1 LLWPIRVELRALCG
15 GPLGARRFFAMIS
28 AETVRQVR
36 ERCDIVAVVK
46 TVVPT
51 LVKKGRRWV
60 GLCPFHQE
68 KTGSFN
74 VNPERGAYY
83 CFGCKENGSAIDFM
97 MKAEGYTFPEAVRL
111 LAEQAGIEILEEREP
126 RDKSEQD
133 RERRFRDDLL
143 AANAVAA
150 QFFVDQLHQHP
161 HAGYAMRELEKRGL
175 VPSWAQGGPRSQTDV
190 ALEAFKV
197 GYAPGDWDA
206 LAKHFQRSRIAPT
219 LGEALGLLAPRKD
232 GSGHYDRFRHR
243 LMFAVIDRHGKV
255 IAFSGRALEPL
266 PDDERAKAEPPPKYI
281 NSPESVVYV
290 KGEALFG
297 LYQAKNA
304 LRREAAAVVVEGNF
318 DVVSLHA
325 RGIENVV
332 APLGTAFTFE
342 QAKLLRQYTQNC
354 VLMFDGDAA
363 GKKAVRAS
371 REPLA
376 REEIAARVATLGG
389 GKDPDEVVRS
399 EGGVEKIRASVQAA
413 KGMLEY
419 LLEQALD
426 EGFVAADAMERARRL
441 DYVANLLSTERNSL
455 VRSLAKSYADE
466 LAGRLDLVRSPE
478 TFRALEQHVK
488 KALEAETRFTA
499 PAAAR
504 ARTREPGAA
513 ERMAIVGALF
523 DYPEL
528 VLDPEVL
535 DQLEVLEGP
544 AVPTVAALRRALH
557 TGPSGEKSLDVSVL
571 LAHLPT
577 SIHAFAAERLAVPHH
592 EALEQAKRHLM
603 ENSHKLRKLLLARET
618 SEIARKQASLGGDWE
633 SSRTMAE
640 EALRHARRRHGIDS

>member
-1 LLWPIRVELRALCG
+1 
-15 GPLGARRFFAMIS
+15 MIS

-36 ERCDIVAVVK
+36 ERSDIIAVVK
-46 TVVPT
+46 VVVPT
-51 LVKKGRRWV
+51 LVKKGRRFL

-68 KTGSFN
+68 KTPSFN
-74 VNPERGAYY
+74 VNQERGQYY
-83 CFGCKENGSAIDFM
+83 CFGCKESGSVIDFL
-97 MKAEGYTFPEAVRL
+97 MKAEGYSFPEAVRI
-111 LAEQAGIEILEEREP
+111 LAEQHGIPVEEDREP
-126 RDKSEQD
+126 RDRAEQD
-133 RERRFRDDLL
+133 REKRFRDDLH
-143 AANAVAA
+143 AANALAA
-150 QFFVDQLHQHP
+150 QFFVEQLREHP
-161 HAGYAMRELEKRGL
+161 QAGYALRELQKRAL
-175 VPSWAQGGPRSQTDV
+175 VPAWSHGGPRTPVDA
-190 ALEAFKV
+190 ALDAFMV

-206 LAKHFQRSRIAPT
+206 LAKYFQRNRIAPT

-243 LMFAVIDRHGKV
+243 LMFAVLDRHGKV
-255 IAFSGRALEPL
+255 VAFSGRALEAL
-266 PDDERAKAEPPPKYI
+266 PDDERAKNEPPPKYI

-290 KGEALFG
+290 KGETLFG
-297 LYQAKNA
+297 LFQAKAA
-304 LRREAAAVVVEGNF
+304 LRREASTIVVEGNF

-342 QAKLLRQYTQNC
+342 QSRLLRQYSQQC

-376 REEIAARVATLGG
+376 REEIGARVVTLGG
-389 GKDPDEVVRS
+389 GKDPDEIVRS
-399 EGGVEKIRASVQAA
+399 EGGVERLREFVQNA

-426 EGFVAADAMERARRL
+426 EGFVAADAMERARRI
-441 DYVANLLSTERNSL
+441 DYVANLLASEQNSV

-478 TFRALEQHVK
+478 AFRALEAQVR
-488 KALEAETRFTA
+488 KALDAEV
-499 PAAAR
+499 R
-504 ARTREPGAA
+504 ARPNPNANRARPREPGAA
-513 ERMAIVGALF
+513 ERMAMIGALF

-528 VLDPEVL
+528 VLDPDVL
-535 DQLEVLEGP
+535 DQLELLEGP
-544 AVPTVAALRRALH
+544 AVPTIAALRRSLR

-577 SIHAFAAERLAVPHH
+577 SIHAFAAARLAVPEH
-592 EALEQAKRHLM
+592 EALDQAKRHLM
-603 ENSHKLRKLLLARET
+603 ENANKLRKLNLARET

-633 SSRTMAE
+633 GSRSMAE
-640 EALRHARRRHGIDS
+640 EALRHARRRHGILPD

>member
-1 LLWPIRVELRALCG
+1 
-15 GPLGARRFFAMIS
+15 MIS

-36 ERCDIVAVVK
+36 ERSDIVAVVK
-46 TVVPT
+46 VVVPT

-83 CFGCKENGSAIDFM
+83 CFGCKESGSVIDFM

-111 LAEQAGIEILEEREP
+111 LAEQAGIAIEEEREP

-143 AANAVAA
+143 TANALAA
-150 QFFVDQLHQHP
+150 QFFVEQLRGHT
-161 HAGYAMRELEKRGL
+161 HADYALRELAKRGL
-175 VPSWAQGGPRSQTDV
+175 VPAWHSGFGRSKVDD
-190 ALEAFKV
+190 ALDAFKV

-206 LAKHFQRSRIAPT
+206 LAKHFQRNRIAPT
-219 LGEALGLLAPRKD
+219 LGEALGLIAPRKD

-243 LMFAVIDRHGKV
+243 LMFAVVDRHGKV
-255 IAFSGRALEPL
+255 VGFSGRALEAL
-266 PDDERAKAEPPPKYI
+266 PDDDRAKNEPPPKYI
-281 NSPESVVYV
+281 NSPESQVYV
-290 KGEALFG
+290 KGELLFG

-304 LRREAAAVVVEGNF
+304 LRREANAIVVEGNF

-342 QAKLLRQYTQNC
+342 QARLLKQYAQQCTI
-354 VLMFDGDAA
+354 MFDGDAA
-363 GKKAVRAS
+363 GKKATRSA

-376 REEIAARVATLGG
+376 REDIATRVATLAG
-389 GKDPDEVVRS
+389 GKDPDEIVRS
-399 EGGVEKIRASVQAA
+399 EGGVEKIRGAMQHAR
-413 KGMLEY
+413 GMLEY

-426 EGFVAADAMERARRL
+426 EGFVAADAMERAKRL
-441 DYVANLLSTERNSL
+441 EYVAGLLSTERNSL

-478 TFRALEQHVK
+478 AFRALEQHVK
-488 KALEAETRFTA
+488 KALDAENLARGN
-499 PAAAR
+499 PQLIR
-504 ARTREPGAA
+504 ARSREPGAA
-513 ERMAIVGALF
+513 ERMAIVGSLF

-544 AVPTVAALRRALH
+544 AVPTIAALRRALH

-577 SIHAFAAERLAVPHH
+577 SIHAFAAERLAVPQH
-592 EALEQAKRHLM
+592 EALDQAKRHLM
-603 ENSHKLRKLLLARET
+603 ENANKLRKLLLARET
-618 SEIARKQASLGGDWE
+618 TEIARKQASLGSDWE
-633 SSRTMAE
+633 GSRSMAE
-640 EALRHARRRHGIDS
+640 EALRHARRRHGISS

>member
-1 LLWPIRVELRALCG
+1 
-15 GPLGARRFFAMIS
+15 MIS

-46 TVVPT
+46 SVVPT
-51 LVKKGRRWV
+51 LAKKGRRWV

-83 CFGCKENGSAIDFM
+83 CFGCKESGSVIDFM

-111 LAEQAGIEILEEREP
+111 LAEQAGIEIQEERET

-150 QFFVDQLHQHP
+150 QFFVDQLRSHP
-161 HAGYAMRELEKRGL
+161 HAGYALRELEKRAL
-175 VPSWAQGGPRSQTDV
+175 VPAWHSGYGRTKADD
-190 ALEAFKV
+190 ALDAFKV

-206 LAKHFQRSRIAPT
+206 LAKHFQRNRIAPT

-243 LMFAVIDRHGKV
+243 LMFAVVDRHGKV
-255 IAFSGRALEPL
+255 VAFSGRALEAL
-266 PDDERAKAEPPPKYI
+266 PDDDRAKAEPPPKYI
-281 NSPESVVYV
+281 NSPESQVYV
-290 KGEALFG
+290 KGETLFG

-304 LRREAAAVVVEGNF
+304 LRREANALVVEGNF

-332 APLGTAFTFE
+332 APLGTAFTHE
-342 QAKLLRQYTQNC
+342 QARLLKQYAQQCT
-354 VLMFDGDAA
+354 LMFDGDAA

-376 REEIAARVATLGG
+376 REEIATRVATLSG

-399 EGGVEKIRASVQAA
+399 EGGVEKIRGAVQHAR
-413 KGMLEY
+413 GMLEY

-426 EGFVAADAMERARRL
+426 EGFVAADAMERAKRL
-441 DYVANLLSTERNSL
+441 EFVAGLLATERNSL

-478 TFRALEQHVK
+478 AFRALEQHVK
-488 KALEAETRFTA
+488 KALDAENLSRGN
-499 PAAAR
+499 PQMNR
-504 ARTREPGAA
+504 ARPREAGAA

-544 AVPTVAALRRALH
+544 AVPTIAALRRALR

-577 SIHAFAAERLAVPHH
+577 SIHAFAAERLAVPQH
-592 EALEQAKRHLM
+592 EALDQAKRHLM
-603 ENSHKLRKLLLARET
+603 ENANKLRKLLLARET
-618 SEIARKQASLGGDWE
+618 TEIARKQASLGSDWE
-633 SSRTMAE
+633 GSRSMAE
-640 EALRHARRRHGIDS
+640 EALRHARRRHGISS